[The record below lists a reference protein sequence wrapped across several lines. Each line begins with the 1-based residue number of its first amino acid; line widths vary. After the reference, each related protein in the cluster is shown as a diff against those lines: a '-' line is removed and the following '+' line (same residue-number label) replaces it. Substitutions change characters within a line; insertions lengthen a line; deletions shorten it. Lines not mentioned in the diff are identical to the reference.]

1 MGAPSIPAPVA
12 APPPPMLAS
21 TLNQANAN
29 KQLSGANDG
38 PYGAA
43 GTILTGP
50 MGLGNSSV
58 TTAGKTLTGQ

>member
-1 MGAPSIPAPVA
+1 
-12 APPPPMLAS
+12 MLAS